1 MLRKNKG
8 SILIMS
14 LMIFSIISM
23 ICITCSGLILSSSRI
38 SSLDY
43 KNEQLRQ
50 KNLGTIEI
58 IHSNI
63 LKEVSYAIGNIKTE
77 DEYYE
82 YFTKNN
88 SLSFINKIKNISTD
102 DKNRINVN
110 IGYNKDLSNKEFL
123 HYNILTSYSLKNYRK
138 HTIVSVKIINPYF
151 NKNNVEKIE
160 EGISNNDGIKE
171 GLSENETND
180 IENYNTEEE
189 IKLNEDEL
197 VILYNYKEI

>member
-1 MLRKNKG
+1 MSRKNKG

-63 LKEVSYAIGNIKTE
+63 LKEVSYAIENIKTE

-88 SLSFINKIKNISTD
+88 SLSFINKIKNVSTD
-102 DKNRINVN
+102 DKNKINVN

-123 HYNILTSYSLKNYRK
+123 HYNILTSYGLKNYRK
-138 HTIVSVKIINPYF
+138 YTIVRIKIINPYL

-160 EGISNNDGIKE
+160 EGISNKDGIKE

>member
-1 MLRKNKG
+1 
-8 SILIMS
+8 
-14 LMIFSIISM
+14 MIFSIISM

-63 LKEVSYAIGNIKTE
+63 LKEVSYAIENIKTE

-88 SLSFINKIKNISTD
+88 SLSFINKIKNVSTD
-102 DKNRINVN
+102 DKNKINVN

-123 HYNILTSYSLKNYRK
+123 HYNILTSYGLKNYRK
-138 HTIVSVKIINPYF
+138 YTIVRIKIINPYL

-160 EGISNNDGIKE
+160 EGISNKDGIKE

>member
-1 MLRKNKG
+1 MSRKNKG

-63 LKEVSYAIGNIKTE
+63 LKEVSYAIENIKTE

-88 SLSFINKIKNISTD
+88 SLSFINKIKNVSTD
-102 DKNRINVN
+102 DKNKINVN

-123 HYNILTSYSLKNYRK
+123 HYNILTSYGLKNYRK
-138 HTIVSVKIINPYF
+138 YTIVRIKIINPYL
-151 NKNNVEKIE
+151 NKNNVEKIG
-160 EGISNNDGIKE
+160 EGISNKDGIKE

>member
-63 LKEVSYAIGNIKTE
+63 LKEVSYAIENIKTE

-82 YFTKNN
+82 YFTK
-88 SLSFINKIKNISTD
+88 
-102 DKNRINVN
+102 
-110 IGYNKDLSNKEFL
+110 
-123 HYNILTSYSLKNYRK
+123 
-138 HTIVSVKIINPYF
+138 
-151 NKNNVEKIE
+151 
-160 EGISNNDGIKE
+160 
-171 GLSENETND
+171 
-180 IENYNTEEE
+180 
-189 IKLNEDEL
+189 
-197 VILYNYKEI
+197 